1 MLLLVCLIVRWE
13 RQASA
18 ASMVRDKAEAEIQI
32 VQELGQKRLI
42 DTYAMPSCIVPES
55 PDWIHLGM

>member
-1 MLLLVCLIVRWE
+1 MAAIHNGKYHKAIAILLLASLTVRCA

-32 VQELGQKRLI
+32 VQEMGQKRLI
-42 DTYAMPSCIVPES
+42 DTYSMP
-55 PDWIHLGM
+55 